1 MQKAENENSKL
12 QMNLVNPT
20 PQNKILRG
28 KKKTTKPRGYQF
40 INLKDESSNFINESS
55 SP

>member
-12 QMNLVNPT
+12 QMNLVNPI

-28 KKKTTKPRGYQF
+28 KKKTKPRGYQF